1 MTITRKIHDLKRD
14 LSNRYLLTEERHNLH
29 GRLLSIT
36 CVEDAEAL
44 FNRLLAA
51 DPKSLDVLDER
62 LPYWATLWGSALV
75 LANEL
80 LGNSHIQPGETAL
93 ELGCGLGLVS
103 AIACLKRARVTTT
116 DYQPD
121 ALKFARLNCL
131 QIAGTDPETL
141 ILDWRKPPCNRQ
153 YPLLLGADL
162 VYETRFFDPLI
173 NCFDILLAPNG
184 RILFS
189 EPNRELGKPF
199 FDRLPDAGW
208 AFKLLVEKEAG
219 SVYEIRRIQESEFRI
234 QEKPQLSDTC
244 PPNMA
249 NKLPKEMHQ
258 NCPTDTESCIPSIS
272 L

>member
-29 GRLLSIT
+29 GRTLSIT

-44 FNRLLAA
+44 FSRLLTA

-80 LGNSHIQPGETAL
+80 LGNSHIQPGEAAL

-141 ILDWRKPPCNRQ
+141 ILDWREPPRDRQ

-173 NCFDILLAPNG
+173 TTFDTLLAPNG
-184 RILFS
+184 RVLFS

-208 AFKLLVEKEAG
+208 AFTLLVEKEAG
-219 SVYEIRRIQESEFRI
+219 SVYEIRRHNEQSSIVNKQSSMI
-234 QEKPQLSDTC
+234 KTTKPKAFNQDS
-244 PPNMA
+244 
-249 NKLPKEMHQ
+249 Q
-258 NCPTDTESCIPSIS
+258 
-272 L
+272 